1 VFRNLKQAT
10 DDAITLFSNKNA
22 KDIIIMQPYEDYVK
36 KFSLAFVELLKI
48 APTVNSV
55 SELQD
60 ENDELEYIKAF
71 RELMRLKNVLTTFA
85 DFSFDDLSMN
95 EQIFEDYKS
104 KYLDLYD
111 KVKTDHQK
119 EKVSILDDVDF
130 ELELIHRD
138 EINVA
143 YILVLLANLKD
154 GKDKEKRQKEIID
167 LIAGEA
173 HLRSKRELIEKF
185 IKENLPNIEDADT
198 IPDEFERYWNAEQIA
213 AFKRLCAEERL
224 TEDKVEKV
232 IADYLFSEREPLR
245 DEVLDLIE
253 GAKPTVLER
262 KTTGNR
268 IIAKIKE
275 FVDTFVDGIAGN

>member
-1 VFRNLKQAT
+1 
-10 DDAITLFSNKNA
+10 
-22 KDIIIMQPYEDYVK
+22 
-36 KFSLAFVELLKI
+36 
-48 APTVNSV
+48 
-55 SELQD
+55 
-60 ENDELEYIKAF
+60 
-71 RELMRLKNVLTTFA
+71 
-85 DFSFDDLSMN
+85 MN